1 MQYTI
6 CEKFTIHA
14 IKNPQN
20 TDCVNYKTNPNIHP
34 GEGRGGGGFI
44 STTSNSLLVSL
55 ISFHF
60 LYAPKK
66 WGEGEG
72 TTG

>member
-34 GEGRGGGGFI
+34 GEGRGGGALYLQLQI
-44 STTSNSLLVSL
+44 HLVSL

-66 WGEGEG
+66 WGVGEG

>member
-14 IKNPQN
+14 IKIPKTRTVLN
-20 TDCVNYKTNPNIHP
+20 TRLIPISTR
-34 GEGRGGGGFI
+34 GRGGGGGFI